1 MNDREFDALLESAA
15 PELPPDDV
23 ARDVTPWRRAIGN
36 ILGGSAMCSI
46 TLNFFCLN
54 YLLPT
59 IGVILQLL
67 GFRPLRRENRWFRAC
82 WLLAVLRAALFLPC
96 IVLNATI
103 YSNAVYASSVGTAL
117 TYGMLAV
124 QMLLFFCFWQAL
136 RTMQKKAGTGGGAA
150 PAAALLVWYAAV
162 LALAYV
168 QYSGLLLGLA
178 MLGCYILILRSLFRL
193 SREMEESGYA
203 LTPAPVR
210 LSD

>member
-36 ILGGSAMCSI
+36 ILGGSALCSI

-117 TYGMLAV
+117 TYAMLAV
-124 QMLLFFCFWQAL
+124 QMLPNVFAL
-136 RTMQKKAGTGGGAA
+136 IIAT
-150 PAAALLVWYAAV
+150 AV
-162 LALAYV
+162 IAIITAI
-168 QYSGLLLGLA
+168 SFA
-178 MLGCYILILRSLFRL
+178 RL
-193 SREMEESGYA
+193 KRKG
-203 LTPAPVR
+203 VR
-210 LSD
+210 RFETL

>member
-67 GFRPLRRENRWFRAC
+67 GFRPLRRENGWFRAC

-103 YSNAVYASSVGTAL
+103 YSTKCCH
-117 TYGMLAV
+117 
-124 QMLLFFCFWQAL
+124 FF
-136 RTMQKKAGTGGGAA
+136 
-150 PAAALLVWYAAV
+150 
-162 LALAYV
+162 
-168 QYSGLLLGLA
+168 
-178 MLGCYILILRSLFRL
+178 IFR
-193 SREMEESGYA
+193 
-203 LTPAPVR
+203 
-210 LSD
+210 DF

>member
-67 GFRPLRRENRWFRAC
+67 GFRPLR
-82 WLLAVLRAALFLPC
+82 
-96 IVLNATI
+96 T
-103 YSNAVYASSVGTAL
+103 VG
-117 TYGMLAV
+117 
-124 QMLLFFCFWQAL
+124 F
-136 RTMQKKAGTGGGAA
+136 A
-150 PAAALLVWYAAV
+150 PA
-162 LALAYV
+162 
-168 QYSGLLLGLA
+168 
-178 MLGCYILILRSLFRL
+178 GCSPCCARRCSCPASFSTRQSIP
-193 SREMEESGYA
+193 
-203 LTPAPVR
+203 TPYTPPPWGR
-210 LSD
+210 R